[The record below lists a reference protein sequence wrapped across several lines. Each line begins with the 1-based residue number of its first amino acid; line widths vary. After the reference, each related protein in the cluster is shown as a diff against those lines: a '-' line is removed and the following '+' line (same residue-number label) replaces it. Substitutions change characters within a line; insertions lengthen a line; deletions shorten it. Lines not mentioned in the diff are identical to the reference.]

1 MLMYADDLVLMGDT
15 IGNIQKLLDTLSEF
29 CDKWGLSVNMDKTK
43 LMVFRNGGIV
53 KKNEV
58 VYFNGNK
65 LNCVS
70 YYKYLGIIISSRLS
84 WSPAQ
89 TTLAAQASRSL
100 SVINQLNHKCDY
112 SFKTSCEL
120 FNKCTVPVL
129 TYGSEVWGTDVN
141 TCIENVQLKF
151 CKTVLGVGSKAASP
165 AILGECG
172 KNNLYIL
179 CYLKAVSYWLKL
191 ISLPNNN
198 LTKSCYNLMFLQC
211 ERGKKNWASK
221 IKQILFQ
228 FGYGY
233 AWEEQHV
240 PVDSNGF
247 INRFKTTLTDCDTQ
261 LWKSNLEEMSKLTM
275 YRLFKLELC
284 PEIYL
289 SLTIPRRLRKAI
301 AKFRISNHELEIELG
316 RHTNIEK
323 QDRICKLCELNNLR
337 CIEDEFHVLFECA
350 AYNEIRKIYIE
361 RQFSDLKNLYSFN
374 NLMSNK
380 DANVVANLANFIYN
394 MYKIRNMKLGSN

>member
-1 MLMYADDLVLMGDT
+1 MFD
-15 IGNIQKLLDTLSEF
+15 
-29 CDKWGLSVNMDKTK
+29 
-43 LMVFRNGGIV
+43 
-53 KKNEV
+53 
-58 VYFNGNK
+58 
-65 LNCVS
+65 
-70 YYKYLGIIISSRLS
+70 
-84 WSPAQ
+84 
-89 TTLAAQASRSL
+89 
-100 SVINQLNHKCDY
+100 
-112 SFKTSCEL
+112 
-120 FNKCTVPVL
+120 KCTVPVL

-141 TCIENVQLKF
+141 ICIENVQLKC

-172 KNNLYIL
+172 KNSLYIL

-240 PVDSNGF
+240 LLDSNGF